1 MSELTAMST
10 LKGKVAL
17 VTGGSRG
24 IGAAIAR
31 RLAADGAAVAITYAS
46 REEDAQRVV
55 SEIEAAG
62 GNATAIQ
69 ADSRNGEAIEGAVE
83 QVIEGYA
90 GLDIL
95 VNNAGVFAIG
105 DLLEFSRDD
114 LDHSLSV
121 NLRAPFVAMQAAGK
135 HMRDGGRIINIG
147 SNLASRVPWPGISLY
162 SMTKSGLVGLTK
174 GAARDFGPRG
184 ITVNVVH
191 PGSTDT
197 DMNPADGDLADLQ
210 RSTMAIPRYNE
221 ARDVAALVRWLAGS
235 EGRSVTGAELT
246 IDGGSNA

>member
-1 MSELTAMST
+1 MSDLN
-10 LKGKVAL
+10 GKVAL

-24 IGAAIAR
+24 IGAEIAK

-46 REEDAQRVV
+46 REDDALRVV
-55 SEIEAAG
+55 SDIEASG
-62 GNATAIQ
+62 GNAIAIQ
-69 ADSRNGEAIEGAVE
+69 ADGRHQQAIERAVE
-83 QVIEGYA
+83 RVVESYS

-95 VNNAGVFAIG
+95 VNNAGVFVVG
-105 DLLEFSRDD
+105 DLMEFS
-114 LDHSLSV
+114 LDELEDSLAI
-121 NLRAPFVAMQAAGK
+121 NLRAPFITMQVAGK
-135 HMRDGGRIINIG
+135 HLREGGRIINIG

-162 SMTKSGLVGLTK
+162 AMTKSGLVGLTK
-174 GAARDFGPRG
+174 GAARDFGSRG

-197 DMNPADGDLADLQ
+197 DMNPAGGEHSDMQ
-210 RSTMAIPRYNE
+210 RGAMAIPRYNE
-221 ARDVAALVRWLAGS
+221 ASDVAGLVRWLAGP